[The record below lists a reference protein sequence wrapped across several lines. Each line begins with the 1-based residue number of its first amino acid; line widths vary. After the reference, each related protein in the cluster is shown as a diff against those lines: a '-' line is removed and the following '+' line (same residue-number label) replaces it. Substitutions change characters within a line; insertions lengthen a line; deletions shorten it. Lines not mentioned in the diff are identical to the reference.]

1 MMSRSQRLASHA
13 VYLGS
18 VVVSSLAF
26 GFCEFAMPAIR
37 EEAAARPGSTKL
49 YLKHESAILCRAAL
63 SLVDR
68 DLIKRLPLGQ
78 ALSSK
83 TLALLDA
90 VEARLDAFEEATHGE
105 LEQFDAPESNE
116 STPVCPAVPYM
127 GSPEAGSD
135 SGETLFGYAACY
147 EKDDDLGPAAEDSEV
162 VGLDLSG
169 LSPSVSSSVSPSA
182 PEEEDDDAKGSQY
195 YSID

>member
-1 MMSRSQRLASHA
+1 MMSLSQRLASHA

-49 YLKHESAILCRAAL
+49 YLKHESAVLCRAAL

-68 DLIKRLPLGQ
+68 DLLKRLPLGH
-78 ALSSK
+78 LSAK

-147 EKDDDLGPAAEDSEV
+147 EKDDNLGPAAEDAEV

-169 LSPSVSSSVSPSA
+169 LSPSASPSVSSSA